1 MTMRRPQ
8 PVSSKIEPPA
18 GAVAPWVI
26 IRSPTLHPFVFKR
39 MILRASDDAK
49 PGDVVQVYGRLGSFC
64 GSAIYNPNSTIA
76 LRMLTFDK
84 TPVDDAF
91 WFERLEQAVAL
102 RRSLGLLESTD
113 AFRIVHAEGDGLSGL
128 IAERYADHLVFEL
141 FSIGMYQRRDMIADA
156 LKKLLGPPT
165 VLDRGGQASETWKVV
180 IRADERIEDLE
191 GFRLDEPQLDNDAGI
206 TIREN
211 GIRFRVD
218 VATGHK
224 TGFFCDQR
232 ENRKRFA
239 SFCREA
245 DVLDLCCYT
254 GGFGLAAKVLG
265 NARDVTSVDL
275 DEAAIAV
282 AKKNVNLNQTR
293 VNLVHADA
301 FHYVR
306 QMLANKKQYDVV
318 VCDPPKFAPTR
329 DDIDDALRKYHDLN
343 GLVTQ
348 VVKPG
353 GIMLT
358 CSCSGLVSRERFTDA
373 VYHGARKHG
382 KSLQLIDQ
390 TGAGGDHPIML
401 NCPESEY
408 LKALWFRVI

>member
-1 MTMRRPQ
+1 MTRRPQ
-8 PVSSKIEPPA
+8 STSTRIEPPA

-26 IRSPTLHPFVFKR
+26 IRSPTLHPFVFNR
-39 MILRASDDAK
+39 MILRASDDAG
-49 PGDVVQVYGRLGSFC
+49 PGDVVSVYARLGSFC
-64 GSAIYNPNSTIA
+64 GRAIYNPKSTIA
-76 LRMLTFDK
+76 LRMLTFDQ

-91 WFERLEQAVAL
+91 WFNRLEQAVGL
-102 RRSLGLLESTD
+102 RRSLGLMETTD

-128 IAERYADHLVFEL
+128 IAERYADHLVFEV
-141 FSIGMYQRRDMIADA
+141 FSIGMYQRRELIAEA
-156 LKKLLGPPT
+156 LKKLLGPPM
-165 VLDRGGQASETWKVV
+165 VMDRPDKPSDSWKVIV
-180 IRADERIEDLE
+180 RADERIEQLE
-191 GFRLDEPQLDNDAGI
+191 GFKADKDDRETDAAI

-211 GIRFRVD
+211 GLRFRVD
-218 VATGHK
+218 VAAGHK

-254 GGFGLAAKVLG
+254 GGFGIAARVLG
-265 NARDVTSVDL
+265 EARDVTSVDL

-306 QMLANKKQYDVV
+306 QMIANKKQYDVV

-343 GLVTQ
+343 GLAAQ

-353 GIMLT
+353 GILLT

-382 KSLQLIDQ
+382 RSLQLFDQ

-408 LKALWFRVI
+408 LKALWFRVV